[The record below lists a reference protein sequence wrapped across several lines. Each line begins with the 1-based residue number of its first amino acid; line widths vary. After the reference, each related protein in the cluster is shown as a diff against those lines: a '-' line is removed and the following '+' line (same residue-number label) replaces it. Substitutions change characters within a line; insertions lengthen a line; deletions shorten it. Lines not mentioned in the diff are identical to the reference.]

1 MLKFKIKPTLKLVD
15 FNITVFRN
23 LQFHI
28 DPDSYFRR
36 RVYQYNQDEF
46 YFNFDF
52 YHACR
57 NRADQG
63 IKSFIY
69 FLDWVSTPWLLILHH
84 LHLLYFCAA
93 LDM

>member
-1 MLKFKIKPTLKLVD
+1 MLKFKIKPTLKLAD
-15 FNITVFRN
+15 FNIIVFRN

-36 RVYQYNQDEF
+36 RVDQYNEDEF

-63 IKSFIY
+63 INVMAFNFTSLTSIILLWSFRH
-69 FLDWVSTPWLLILHH
+69 VKH
-84 LHLLYFCAA
+84 
-93 LDM
+93 